1 MANESAHIADR
12 RLIDVRFAILLGT
25 LLGASHGWVSVDQHN
40 ASVDQG
46 TWQDSVP
53 VVTFWSAEPANVRFQ
68 PY

>member
-1 MANESAHIADR
+1 MANESPQIASR
-12 RLIDVRFAILLGT
+12 RFIDVRFAILLGT
-25 LLGASHGWVSVDQHN
+25 VLGVSHGWVSVDQRN

-53 VVTFWSAEPANVRFQ
+53 VVTFWSADRANVRFQ

>member
-25 LLGASHGWVSVDQHN
+25 VLGASHGWVSVDQRSV
-40 ASVDQG
+40 SVDQVN
-46 TWQDSVP
+46 WRDSVP
-53 VVTFWSAEPANVRFQ
+53 VVTFWSADRANVRFQ